1 MRLATPDAK
10 FLTDALKRRLDFIFA
25 QDWGLALFGTRIAT
39 IAVPDIVTLR
49 VFAVVP
55 DFVPIKA
62 AAVCTNQLIAKGGI
76 IPKPCLV
83 SSPVLQLLLDKV
95 ENIWRKIGSC
105 EFSMWY
111 CGNSPSFF
119 PRFLAEIVHCVALL
133 QQSFSLMSGEQ
144 GNENG
149 PFRHVAYDAEDGS
162 VLINEGTAANGIR
175 VGTEVT
181 TRTSGSEE
189 WRLIYEYDQQGNLT
203 NYVVNDSGDTV
214 MFYEGTDINRFINVS
229 NYPMQATVIQ

>member
-1 MRLATPDAK
+1 MP
-10 FLTDALKRRLDFIFA
+10 
-25 QDWGLALFGTRIAT
+25 
-39 IAVPDIVTLR
+39 AVPLHYLSGLTAPFARPTGTVVAG
-49 VFAVVP
+49 VF
-55 DFVPIKA
+55 K
-62 AAVCTNQLIAKGGI
+62 
-76 IPKPCLV
+76 
-83 SSPVLQLLLDKV
+83 
-95 ENIWRKIGSC
+95 
-105 EFSMWY
+105 
-111 CGNSPSFF
+111 
-119 PRFLAEIVHCVALL
+119 
-133 QQSFSLMSGEQ
+133 Q

-181 TRTSGSEE
+181 TRTSGGEE

-214 MFYEGTDINRFINVS
+214 MFYEGTDINRSINVN